1 MCQVFI
7 FCPLIDNQ
15 YVETDDY
22 DYRAIPID
30 MDAALSSLRIKF
42 KLRNGKKLT
51 NSPDDLFQRY

>member
-22 DYRAIPID
+22 DYRDILID

-42 KLRNGKKLT
+42 KLRNGKKT
-51 NSPDDLFQRY
+51 Y